1 MPYLRT
7 KKRPQ
12 AADLPKSLF
21 PTISES
27 LLSFLTLSDTSP
39 GAMLFTADEWFAS
52 LEIDLIPDHLPSH

>member
-1 MPYLRT
+1 MPYLRS

-21 PTISES
+21 PIISES

-39 GAMLFTADEWFAS
+39 GAMLFTAG
-52 LEIDLIPDHLPSH
+52 